1 MERAPRRPHCL
12 YQDIGEADVRF
23 GWRASVAV
31 AVAVADGP
39 HKGGTF
45 GPNPIVAEAVRC

>member
-1 MERAPRRPHCL
+1 MKRIPRRLHCL
-12 YQDIGEADVRF
+12 YQGIGKQMC
-23 GWRASVAV
+23 GLGGRASVAV

-39 HKGGTF
+39 HKGGTL